1 MTPLRQRMIDDMQL
15 RGLSAR
21 TQEAYVTAVR
31 QLAQHYRRSP
41 DRITEEELRQYFLY
55 LANEKKVA
63 RATATI
69 TLCAVRFLYE
79 QSLHRPWTTLR
90 FVRPQREKK
99 LPVVLSRDE
108 VRTILAEVRIPVYRA
123 CLTTIYGCGLRL
135 LEGTRL
141 EVPDV
146 DSARM
151 VLFIHGKG
159 KQDRYVPLSHSILEV
174 LRYHWRTHRSPRWL
188 FPAVTRH
195 GTTWSVAHD
204 AGPITWTCPGF
215 VDTYPLGGERSS
227 RCPRATPTVPAGVPP
242 PAGRAGAR
250 RADTRRSWRDKFEP
264 SAQAH
269 PELGGAGRARRGP
282 AQRRPDD
289 RRAGGAAAAAPRE
302 ARCCAKSGRS

>member
-1 MTPLRQRMIDDMQL
+1 MIDDMQL
-15 RGLSAR
+15 RGFAAS
-21 TQEAYVTAVR
+21 TQESYVGAVSR
-31 QLAQHYRRSP
+31 LAQHYRRSP

-79 QSLHRPWTTLR
+79 HTLHRPWTTLR

-108 VRTILAEVRIPVYRA
+108 VRRILAEVRIPVYRA

-135 LEGTRL
+135 LEGARL

-151 VLFIHGKG
+151 LLFIHGKG
-159 KQDRYVPLSHSILEV
+159 KQDRYVPLSRPTLEV
-174 LRYHWRTHRSPRWL
+174 LRHHWRTHRSPRWL

-195 GTTWSVAHD
+195 GATWNVS
-204 AGPITWTCPGF
+204 
-215 VDTYPLGGERSS
+215 
-227 RCPRATPTVPAGVPP
+227 
-242 PAGRAGAR
+242 AR
-250 RADTRRSWRDKFEP
+250 RAP
-264 SAQAH
+264 S
-269 PELGGAGRARRGP
+269 GAPGPTASMLSHIDRVIGRRG
-282 AQRRPDD
+282 QGGQDGS
-289 RRAGGAAAAAPRE
+289 RAGND
-302 ARCCAKSGRS
+302 S